1 MSYIS
6 LLVLVLAGAATAFP
20 IPQGGMDT
28 IMGHDQTGIFG
39 SGSATAAP
47 SLNLSN
53 IVGMLGVA
61 GLTDDTTGGEGPYKS
76 SYTAFQGLD
85 KHTAY

>member
-6 LLVLVLAGAATAFP
+6 LLTICRRSNCNP
-20 IPQGGMDT
+20 MPQGGMDT
-28 IMGHDQTGIFG
+28 IMGHDQTDIFG

-47 SLNLSN
+47 SLNLSS
-53 IVGMLGVA
+53 IVGMLGVV
-61 GLTDDTTGGEGPYKS
+61 GMTDDTTGGEGPYKP

-85 KHTAY
+85 KHTVY